1 MEEKLGTMIV
11 DGKIVNLDNMSLEEL
26 KNMQKIYKQKEKD
39 LKREIDRLIEDVDPD
54 QPEDAD
60 IL

>member
-11 DGKIVNLDNMSLEEL
+11 DGKIVNLDNMSLDEL